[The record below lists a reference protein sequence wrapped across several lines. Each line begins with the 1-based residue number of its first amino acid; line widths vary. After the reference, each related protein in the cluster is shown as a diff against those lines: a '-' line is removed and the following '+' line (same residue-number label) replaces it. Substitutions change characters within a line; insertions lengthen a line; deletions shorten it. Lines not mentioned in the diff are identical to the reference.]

1 MQLVWSPRMRFKC
14 RDLSS
19 RVAMT
24 SSKEVTSRADLEER
38 VRQLYDYDAIVAQ
51 APSPETVQWVFG

>member
-1 MQLVWSPRMRFKC
+1 
-14 RDLSS
+14 
-19 RVAMT
+19 MT